1 MNKIIAVSLTVLM
14 GIAVTAGAATYNGQT
29 TITTAITDVPTVG
42 TNNNDLPNTLTIA
55 GTGSIT
61 GAGGALIGTASG
73 GVSSSGTIIAE
84 GDMTMTASTAMTIGY
99 NGVGT
104 LIINGG
110 DVALNGKL
118 ATGRVDAGYTCSADV
133 QIITGSLTV
142 TGAAQFGFATPGH
155 VQSTVTQSGGTATY
169 SGGLSTK
176 AGNPFTYTISGGT
189 YSSTMLYLG
198 DSSSIYT
205 DPCEFRIIGNST
217 SVACTDFRAYYGSIL
232 GFTIM
237 SDGVSHIAVTRVN
250 GLTGT
255 VDVDVDPT
263 VAVLKD
269 TAFDLI
275 VETGHDFN
283 VGNIGNLSLA
293 AEDVGTW
300 AIQNNGGKLQAVALV
315 DIPAVPEPATM
326 ALLGLG
332 LVGVAM
338 KRRQG
343 K

>member
-1 MNKIIAVSLTVLM
+1 MNKMIAVSLTVLM
-14 GIAVTAGAATYNGQT
+14 GIAATAGAATYNGQT
-29 TITTAITDVPTVG
+29 TITTAINDTPTVG
-42 TNNNDLPNTLTIA
+42 TNNLNLPNTLTIA
-55 GTGSIT
+55 NTGSIT
-61 GAGGALIGTASG
+61 GAGALVGSSSS
-73 GVSSSGTIIAE
+73 GVSSSGTLIAE
-84 GDMTMTASTAMTIGY
+84 GDVTMTGLTIGY
-99 NGVGT
+99 NGAGT
-104 LIINGG
+104 LIIDGG
-110 DVALNGKL
+110 DVVVNGKL
-118 ATGRVDAGYTCSADV
+118 STGRLDATYTASADI

-142 TGAAQFGFATPGH
+142 TGATSLGFGNGLG
-155 VQSTVTQSGGTATY
+155 VQTTVTQTGGTANFA
-169 SGGLSTK
+169 GGLTGK
-176 AGNPFTYTISGGT
+176 TGNPFTYAISGGSF
-189 YSSTMLYLG
+189 SSTTLYVG
-198 DSSSIYT
+198 NSDVSHAGTSM
-205 DPCEFRIIGNST
+205 EFRIIGNSMSAPVT
-217 SVACTDFRAYYGSIL
+217 CTDFRAYVGATL

-237 SDGVSHIAVTRVN
+237 SDGVGHIAVTRVN

-255 VDVDVDPT
+255 VDVDVDPM
-263 VAVLKD
+263 VAVLQG

-283 VGNIGNLSLA
+283 VGGISGLSLA

-300 AIQNNGGKLQAVALV
+300 GIQNNGGVLQAVALV